1 MTANRAAV
9 PKSLWPLV
17 SLCTRAC
24 GAVKYLLFHL
34 EEFQQLVFFFF
45 FFPLPR
51 YLLKTSKQKPNP
63 AERILFLGCLQMTP
77 ISSLAPWMF

>member
-17 SLCTRAC
+17 LLCTRAC

-34 EEFQQLVFFFF
+34 EEFQQLVFFFS
-45 FFPLPR
+45 PPTLPVKNKQT
-51 YLLKTSKQKPNP
+51 KTEP
-63 AERILFLGCLQMTP
+63 R
-77 ISSLAPWMF
+77 